1 MSWHNVWPGVGEH
14 LHFWVC
20 DVSFGRHCYTQHAS
34 ASYWSACI
42 CSTAGKQAYIG
53 MACNR
58 HEIECFLL
66 QESSD
71 QKCLWVCL
79 LHSII
84 ISLVSE
90 QHHHPSMM
98 HLSTHQGVSLGQK
111 ISHVHHLEKHLM
123 GHAVYTF
130 LGKKNIVLLQ
140 FKSNFVFSSIVT
152 TNIQKTLQPANTGA
166 ELASI
171 VSK

>member
-1 MSWHNVWPGVGEH
+1 
-14 LHFWVC
+14 
-20 DVSFGRHCYTQHAS
+20 
-34 ASYWSACI
+34 
-42 CSTAGKQAYIG
+42 
-53 MACNR
+53 
-58 HEIECFLL
+58 
-66 QESSD
+66 
-71 QKCLWVCL
+71 
-79 LHSII
+79 
-84 ISLVSE
+84 
-90 QHHHPSMM
+90 
-98 HLSTHQGVSLGQK
+98 
-111 ISHVHHLEKHLM
+111 M

>member
-1 MSWHNVWPGVGEH
+1 
-14 LHFWVC
+14 
-20 DVSFGRHCYTQHAS
+20 
-34 ASYWSACI
+34 
-42 CSTAGKQAYIG
+42 
-53 MACNR
+53 
-58 HEIECFLL
+58 
-66 QESSD
+66 
-71 QKCLWVCL
+71 
-79 LHSII
+79 
-84 ISLVSE
+84 
-90 QHHHPSMM
+90 MM